1 MRREQRK
8 KLKTDSNTFIYV
20 VGGILVLAII
30 AFILSFVIYSN
41 KLSSTEKL
49 DTQFLAQ
56 MNNDISENT
65 TSVSTNMGKNSRRV

>member
-41 KLSSTEKL
+41 KL
-49 DTQFLAQ
+49 
-56 MNNDISENT
+56 I
-65 TSVSTNMGKNSRRV
+65 